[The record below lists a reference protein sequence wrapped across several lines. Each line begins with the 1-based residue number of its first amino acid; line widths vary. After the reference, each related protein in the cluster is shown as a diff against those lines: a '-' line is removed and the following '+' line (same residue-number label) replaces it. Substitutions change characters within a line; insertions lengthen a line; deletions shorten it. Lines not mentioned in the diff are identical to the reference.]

1 MRFRQS
7 NLALEKDDTNRFLPW
22 LIAFMVLLAAL
33 SVAGLL
39 MLNQISNT
47 FEHSVQNTMTI
58 QIPAAENNKID
69 ERHVS
74 EVLVALNKIGGV
86 VGSKRISNAEV
97 SKLLRPWLGDI
108 AGSDALP
115 LPKIIDVEVDRES
128 DLTAEKLIQYL
139 APIMPGTTVDDHSL
153 WLTSLINTLQSIELI
168 GLAVVLLI
176 TLATIG
182 TVIFTTRTGMGI
194 HRQTIEVL
202 HFVGAYD
209 EFIARQF
216 ATRAFIVGLQ
226 GGFGG
231 LLLAAPL
238 LYLFDY
244 ILRNMESGLLPKAS
258 LDISIWISVGFI
270 VPAVALIAMITAR
283 STVLKS
289 LKQMV

>member
-7 NLALEKDDTNRFLPW
+7 NLALEKDDSNRFLPW

-39 MLNQISNT
+39 MLNQISNI
-47 FEHSVQNTMTI
+47 FEHSIQDTMTV
-58 QIPAAENNKID
+58 QIPAAENVTID

-74 EVLVALNKIGGV
+74 EALAALKKIGGV
-86 VGSKRISNAEV
+86 LSAKRVASENV
-97 SKLLRPWLGDI
+97 RKLLEPWLGET
-108 AGSDALP
+108 AGSEGLP
-115 LPKIIDVEVDRES
+115 LPLIIDVEVDRGS
-128 DLTAEKLIQYL
+128 DLTAEKLTHL
-139 APIMPGTTVDDHSL
+139 LSPIMPGTTVDDHSV
-153 WLTSLINTLQSIELI
+153 WLKSLVETIRSTELI
-168 GLAVVLLI
+168 AASIVLLI

-202 HFVGAYD
+202 HFVGAQD

-231 LLLAAPL
+231 ILLAAPI

-244 ILRNMESGLLPKAS
+244 VLRNLEEGLLPKAS

-270 VPAVALIAMITAR
+270 LPIVALIAMMTAR
-283 STVLKS
+283 STVLKT
-289 LKQMV
+289 LKKMV